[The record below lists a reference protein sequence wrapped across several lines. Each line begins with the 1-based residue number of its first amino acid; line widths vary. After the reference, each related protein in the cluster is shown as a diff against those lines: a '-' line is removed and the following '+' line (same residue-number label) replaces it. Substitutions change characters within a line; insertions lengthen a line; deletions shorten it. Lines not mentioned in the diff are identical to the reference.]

1 MHVTSHC
8 YIQPESG
15 FEESDAVF
23 GKHSLREP
31 RGQGMLRDHALFRR
45 RLFGRLLALRAPHE
59 RERFRC
65 KAVSALLS
73 QLISS
78 II

>member
-1 MHVTSHC
+1 MYVVSPHLVDYEVGRSFR
-8 YIQPESG
+8 E
-15 FEESDAVF
+15 
-23 GKHSLREP
+23 LREP
-31 RGQGMLRDHALFRR
+31 RGQGMFRDHALFRR
-45 RLFGRLLALRAPHE
+45 RLFGRLLALRAPDE

-65 KAVSALLS
+65 KAVTALLS